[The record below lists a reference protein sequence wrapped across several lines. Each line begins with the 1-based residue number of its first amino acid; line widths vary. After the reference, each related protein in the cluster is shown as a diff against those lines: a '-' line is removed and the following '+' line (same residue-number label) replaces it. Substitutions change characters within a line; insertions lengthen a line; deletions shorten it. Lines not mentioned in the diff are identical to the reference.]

1 MQILLGNTVEA
12 LLYNIIRFQELK
24 NSKGMFYT
32 WRNILFSLV
41 EWVKGGQMN
50 ACRYTEV
57 EDANSKLEEQNKLS
71 LTKAREQDDV

>member
-1 MQILLGNTVEA
+1 
-12 LLYNIIRFQELK
+12 
-24 NSKGMFYT
+24 
-32 WRNILFSLV
+32 
-41 EWVKGGQMN
+41 MN